1 MESTFAGIPVKVEYK
16 KTSRL
21 SMTFDKGGTLIVT
34 VPHRATEEDII
45 RFLGDHRRWIRIH
58 YTKAM
63 AFAEEHADIR
73 IEDGGLVPYL
83 GTDLK
88 VRIGGRSRITRA
100 EDEIIFPD
108 GSGEEEY
115 IAWLKKKAHEY
126 LPSKLALISESTG
139 IPFRRT
145 RISGA
150 RKSWGSCSPDGTISL
165 SWRLMMCPPEAID
178 YVIVHELCHRLHMD
192 HSKEFWAEVES
203 RMPDYRVRRKWL
215 DDNAFLMDLFG

>member
-1 MESTFAGIPVKVEYK
+1 MESTFAGIPVSVEYK

-34 VPHRATEEDII
+34 VPLRATESDIL
-45 RFLGDHRRWIRIH
+45 RFLSDHRRWIRIH
-58 YTKAM
+58 YTKAV
-63 AFAEEHADIR
+63 AFAEAHEDIKV
-73 IEDGGLVPYL
+73 EEGGHLPYL
-83 GTDLK
+83 GENLT
-88 VRIGGRSRITRA
+88 VHIGGKTRTTKT
-100 EDEIIFPD
+100 ENEIIFPEGAD
-108 GSGEEEY
+108 EEEY
-115 IAWLKKKAHEY
+115 IKWLKKKAKEY
-126 LPSKLALISESTG
+126 LPAKLALKSESTG

-150 RKSWGSCSPDGTISL
+150 KKSWGSCSPDGTISL

-203 RMPDYRVRRKWL
+203 RMPDYKKRKKWL
-215 DDNAFLMDLFG
+215 DANSFLMDLFE

>member
-1 MESTFAGIPVKVEYK
+1 MESTFAGIPVSVEYK

-34 VPHRATEEDII
+34 VPLRATESDIL
-45 RFLGDHRRWIRIH
+45 RFLNDHRRWIRIH
-58 YTKAM
+58 YTKAV
-63 AFAEEHADIR
+63 AFAEAHEDIKV
-73 IEDGGLVPYL
+73 EEGGHLPYL
-83 GTDLK
+83 GENLT
-88 VRIGGRSRITRA
+88 VHIGGKTRTTKT
-100 EDEIIFPD
+100 ENEIIFPEGAD
-108 GSGEEEY
+108 EEEY
-115 IAWLKKKAHEY
+115 IKWLKKKAKEY
-126 LPSKLALISESTG
+126 LPAKLALISESTG

-150 RKSWGSCSPDGTISL
+150 KKSWGSCSPDGTISL

-203 RMPDYRVRRKWL
+203 RMPDYKKRKKWL
-215 DDNAFLMDLFG
+215 DANSFLMDLFE